1 MVRYFLIDKVT
12 SLTVGQSATGVKC
25 VSLSDEILHDHFP
38 DYPTMPGALVIE
50 SMAQLSGFL
59 LEMTLNRPGEPL
71 VRALLGQIG
80 GAKFYR
86 ASSPG
91 DRMEVTVR
99 IQSLLA
105 GAAQVSGEVFVG
117 EERAVRA
124 DLTFVLKK
132 VDSERIHEQRRYVYK
147 LWTRDFAPPLTIL

>member
-1 MVRYFLIDKVT
+1 MRYFLIDKVT

-80 GAKFYR
+80 SAKFYR

>member
-1 MVRYFLIDKVT
+1 MRYFLIDKVT
-12 SLTVGQSATGVKC
+12 SLTVGQSAAGIKC
-25 VSLSDEILHDHFP
+25 VSLTDEILHDHFP

-59 LEMTLNRPGEPL
+59 LEMTLNRPGEPP

-80 GAKFYR
+80 SAKFYR
-86 ASSPG
+86 PCSPG

-99 IQSLLA
+99 IQSLLP
-105 GAAQVSGEVFVG
+105 GAAQVSGEVFVA

-132 VDSERIHEQRRYVYK
+132 VDSVRIHEQRRYVYK
-147 LWTRDFAPPLTIL
+147 LWTRDFAPPLAIL

>member
-1 MVRYFLIDKVT
+1 
-12 SLTVGQSATGVKC
+12 
-25 VSLSDEILHDHFP
+25 
-38 DYPTMPGALVIE
+38 MPGALVIE

-59 LEMTLNRPGEPL
+59 LEMTLNRPGEPP

-80 GAKFYR
+80 SAKFYR
-86 ASSPG
+86 PCSPG

-99 IQSLLA
+99 IQSLLP
-105 GAAQVSGEVFVG
+105 GAAQVSGEVFVA

-132 VDSERIHEQRRYVYK
+132 VDSVRIHEQRRYVYK
-147 LWTRDFAPPLTIL
+147 LWTRDFAPPLAIL